1 LSRAAKLVAAICI
14 AVAVIAGVAV
24 ADHARKNG
32 QMHRADVA
40 WWYCMHDGRG
50 CGNNPEIAEHKA
62 DRIEEGWQRRER
74 VYAAMIATL
83 TAGGLAIGV
92 NGLRRRV
99 TRRTRRL
106 PAAETRAERA

>member
-40 WWYCMHDGRG
+40 WWHCEHEGTG
-50 CGNNPEIAEHKA
+50 CGSDPELAEHKA
-62 DRIEEGWQRRER
+62 DRIEAGWQRRER
-74 VYAAMIATL
+74 AYTAAVAAL
-83 TAGGLAIGV
+83 AVAAAGIGGAGAV
-92 NGLRRRV
+92 RRV
-99 TRRTRRL
+99 RGKTARVGRGASGTNVV
-106 PAAETRAERA
+106 